1 MPQKII
7 VMDYFFDKENIDLV
21 RGRVEAKEKVTGK
34 AKYSAEYEIPNLVH
48 GVFVG
53 STIPSGRILSLDI
66 EEAKSIPGVLDIITH
81 ENRPEVPGLVSDD
94 AKFMFKLFHT
104 DEIFFNDQP
113 IALVLAETFEDA
125 TYAASLIKAQ
135 YSESSFNSNFHKAK
149 DSIKPEET
157 REEKGSIE
165 NWTNSEYMVDEEYKI
180 AMEVH
185 NPMEPHA
192 TIADWKGEELTLY
205 DKSQNVYGVQA
216 KIADI
221 FKIKAENIRV
231 ISEFV
236 GGGFGS
242 GLLVWPNT
250 VAATMASMHL
260 DRPVKLVLTRPQMFT
275 NVGYRPES
283 WQRFKIGA
291 DKNGNFL
298 GAYHQAKHATSSHTG
313 HTDNITGL
321 TWKHYSFPNIKT
333 EQAQIKLNVPKP
345 TWMRGPG
352 DASGAFAIESA
363 VDELS
368 EKLNMDPV
376 ELRLKNLSETDS
388 EGNPW
393 STNYLNE
400 CIQRGAEKIKWK
412 QNRKAKP
419 GEIKDGNWNIGYG
432 MAVGFWNAGRQ
443 DADAAI
449 EMKPDGSIIVRS
461 AMTDIGTG
469 TGTAMQN
476 MAHTFL
482 GLPKDKISIELGD
495 SDLPYAPSQ
504 GGSWGLSSL
513 SGGVAAACKSLKTK
527 LVDYAYGPR
536 FKKGQ
541 GNLKILKLDADGI
554 YMEDDSLETVSYKSI
569 FTDNNLESIIIEESS
584 SPGEE
589 AKEYG
594 FCSSAAHYIKLK
606 VNKLTG
612 DIKILEMVSVA
623 DGGKIIND
631 QAAAN
636 QIIGAA
642 VGGIGMALMEEQNID
657 NNYGRLI
664 GNDLAGYHF
673 PCNAD
678 APIIDV
684 SFIDKPDYNRNPAG
698 AKGLGEVG
706 IIGCAAAITN
716 AIYNATGKRMRDLPV
731 TPDKILMA

>member
-1 MPQKII
+1 
-7 VMDYFFDKENIDLV
+7 MDYFFEKEVENNA
-21 RGRVEAKEKVTGK
+21 RGRVEAEEKVTGK
-34 AKYSAEYEIPNLVH
+34 AKYSAEYDIPELAHAVM
-48 GVFVG
+48 VG
-53 STIPSGRILSLDI
+53 STIAAGRILNIDI
-66 EEAKSIPGVLDIITH
+66 ANAKEAPGVIDILTHNNRPTVPGIATEEAWKKSRFSLPV
-81 ENRPEVPGLVSDD
+81 
-94 AKFMFKLFHT
+94 FHT
-104 DEIFFNDQP
+104 DKIYYNEQP
-113 IALVLAETFEDA
+113 IAMVIAETLEDA
-125 TYAASLIKAQ
+125 TYAASLVTAD
-135 YSESSFNSNFHKAK
+135 YEESEFETNFKEER
-149 DSIKPEET
+149 DSVET
-157 REEKGSIE
+157 IETKEEKGSRE
-165 NWTNSEYMVDEEYKI
+165 NWQNADHIIEREFKI

-192 TIADWKGEELTLY
+192 TIADWKNGELTLY
-205 DKSQNVYGVQA
+205 DKSQNVYGVQGNIA
-216 KIADI
+216 KLFDI
-221 FKIKAENIRV
+221 SENNIRV

-250 VAATMASMHL
+250 VVAIMASQHL
-260 DRPVKLVLTRPQMFT
+260 NRPVKVVLTRPQMFT
-275 NVGYRPES
+275 SVGHRPES

-291 DKNGNFL
+291 DKSGKFL
-298 GAYHQAKHATSSHTG
+298 GCYHQAKHATSSHTG

-321 TWKHYSFPNIKT
+321 TWKHYHFPNIKT
-333 EQAQIKLNVPKP
+333 EQEEIPLNIPKP

-352 DASGAFAIESA
+352 DASGAFAIESI
-363 VDELS
+363 VDELC
-368 EKLNMDPV
+368 EKLDMDPV
-376 ELRLKNLSETDS
+376 EVRLMNLSETDS
-388 EGNPW
+388 QGKPW

-400 CIQRGAEKIKWK
+400 CLKIGAEKIGWNK
-412 QNRKAKP
+412 NRKSKP
-419 GEIKDGNWNIGYG
+419 GELKEGEWNIGYG

-443 DADAAI
+443 DADASI
-449 EMKPDGSIIVRS
+449 EMKPNGDIIVRS

-476 MAHTFL
+476 MAHNFL
-482 GLPKDKISIELGD
+482 GIPKNKIAIELGD

-527 LVDYAYGPR
+527 LVDLAYGSK
-536 FKKGQ
+536 FEKGK
-541 GNLKILKLDADGI
+541 GNLKLVKLNSDGI
-554 YMEDDSLETVSYKSI
+554 SMEDDSLEPVSYKSI
-569 FTDNNLESIIIEESS
+569 FDKNNLGVLNVKASS
-584 SPGEE
+584 SPREE
-589 AKEYG
+589 AKKYG
-594 FCSSAAHYIKLK
+594 FCSSAAHYVKLK

-636 QIIGAA
+636 QVIGAA
-642 VGGIGMALMEEQNID
+642 IGGIGMALMEKQDID
-657 NNYGRLI
+657 HNHGRLI

>member
-1 MPQKII
+1 
-7 VMDYFFDKENIDLV
+7 MDYFFDKSITDIAK
-21 RGRVEAKEKVTGK
+21 GRVEAEEKVTGK
-34 AKYSAEYEIPNLVH
+34 GKYSAEYDIPNLAH
-48 GVFVG
+48 AVFVG
-53 STIPSGRILSLDI
+53 STIPSGKLVSLDV
-66 EEAKSIPGVLDIITH
+66 EGAKSIPGVIDIITH
-81 ENRPEVPGLVSDD
+81 QNRPEVPGLKGDD
-94 AKFMFKLFHT
+94 SNFMFKLFHT
-104 DEIFFNDQP
+104 DEIYFDDQP
-113 IALVLAETFEDA
+113 IALVLAETLEDA
-125 TYAASLIKAQ
+125 TYAASFVKAK
-135 YSESSFNSNFHKAK
+135 YSESDFNTNFHQAK
-149 DSIKPEET
+149 DAQQPEDT
-157 REEKGSIE
+157 KDEKGSLE
-165 NWTNSEYMVDEEYKI
+165 NWENAKYVVDEEFKI
-180 AMEVH
+180 AMEIH

-205 DKSQNVYGVQA
+205 DKSQNVYGVQG

-221 FKIKAENIRV
+221 FKIKPEKIRV

-250 VAATMASMHL
+250 VAATMASIHL
-260 DRPVKLVLTRPQMFT
+260 NRPVKIVLTRPQMFT

-291 DKNGNFL
+291 DENGNFL
-298 GAYHQAKHATSSHTG
+298 GTYHQAKHASSSHTG

-333 EQAQIKLNVPKP
+333 EQAQIKLDVSKP

-376 ELRLKNLSETDS
+376 ELRLKNLSKTDS
-388 EGNPW
+388 EGKPW

-400 CIQRGAEKIKWK
+400 CLKVGAEKINWK
-412 QNRKAKP
+412 NNRKSKP
-419 GEIKDGNWNIGYG
+419 GELKEGDWNIGYG
-432 MAVGFWNAGRQ
+432 MAVGFWNAGRR
-443 DADAAI
+443 DADASI
-449 EMKPDGSIIVRS
+449 EMSPDGSIIVRS

-482 GLPKDKISIELGD
+482 GIPKNKISVELGD

-527 LVDYAYGPR
+527 LVDYAYGSK
-536 FKKGQ
+536 FEKGQ
-541 GNLKILKLDADGI
+541 RNLKLLKLDADGI
-554 YMEDDSLETVSYKSI
+554 RMEDDSLEPVSYESI
-569 FTDNNLESIIIEESS
+569 FRQNDLQAINIKESS
-584 SPGEE
+584 SAGKE
-589 AKEYG
+589 ADKYG
-594 FCSSAAHYIKLK
+594 FCSAAAHFVKVK

-612 DIKILEMVSVA
+612 DIKVLEMVSVA

-642 VGGIGMALMEEQNID
+642 IGGIGMALMEEQKID
-657 NNYGRLI
+657 NNHGRLI

-678 APIIDV
+678 APIIEV

-716 AIYNATGKRMRDLPV
+716 AIYNASGKRMRDLPV
-731 TPDKILMA
+731 TPDKFLMT

>member
-1 MPQKII
+1 M
-7 VMDYFFDKENIDLV
+7 VYFFDKSPIQMAK
-21 RGRVEAKEKVTGK
+21 GRVEAEEKVTGK
-34 AKYSAEYEIPNLVH
+34 GKYSAEYDFPDLVH

-53 STIPSGRILSLDI
+53 STIPSGQIISLDI
-66 EEAKSIPGVLDIITH
+66 EEAKSIPGVIDIITH
-81 ENRPEVPGLVSDD
+81 QNRPEVPGLASDD
-94 AKFMFKLFHT
+94 PNFMFRLFHT
-104 DEIFFNDQP
+104 DKIFFDDQP
-113 IALVLAETFEDA
+113 IALVLAETLEDA
-125 TYAASLIKAQ
+125 TYAASFVKAE
-135 YSESSFNSNFHKAK
+135 YSESSFNTNFHDAK
-149 DSIKPEET
+149 DSIEPEET
-157 REEKGSIE
+157 RKEKGSLE
-165 NWTNSEYMVDEEYKI
+165 NWEDAEFVVDQEFKI

-192 TIADWKGEELTLY
+192 TIANWKDGELMLY
-205 DKSQNVYGVQA
+205 DKSQNVYGVQGQVA
-216 KIADI
+216 KIFEI
-221 FKIKAENIRV
+221 EAEKIRV

-250 VAATMASMHL
+250 IAATMATMKL
-260 DRPVKLVLTRPQMFT
+260 NRPVKIVLTRPQMFT
-275 NVGYRPES
+275 SVGHRPES

-291 DKNGNFL
+291 NEKGEFL
-298 GAYHQAKHATSSHTG
+298 GTYHQAKHSVSTYTG
-313 HTDNITGL
+313 HNDNITAL
-321 TWKHYSFPNIKT
+321 TWKHYNFPNIKT
-333 EQAQIKLNVPKP
+333 EQTNVKLDIPKP

-368 EKLNMDPV
+368 EKLNLDPV
-376 ELRLKNLSETDS
+376 ELRLKNLSKTDS
-388 EGNPW
+388 EGKPW

-400 CIQRGAEKIKWK
+400 CLTVGAEKIKWK
-412 QNRKAKP
+412 QNRKPKP
-419 GEIKDGNWNIGYG
+419 GSVKDGEWNIGYG

-443 DADAAI
+443 DADASI

-476 MAHTFL
+476 MAHNFL
-482 GLPKDKISIELGD
+482 GIPKDKISIELGD

-527 LVDYAYGPR
+527 LVDYAYGSK
-536 FKKGQ
+536 FIKGQ
-541 GNLKILKLDADGI
+541 GNLKLLKLDAEGI
-554 YMEDDSLETVSYKSI
+554 RMEDASLEPVSYETI
-569 FTDNNLESIIIEESS
+569 FTQNDIDVINIKESS
-584 SPGEE
+584 SAGEE
-589 AKEYG
+589 AEKFG
-594 FCSSAAHYIKLK
+594 FCSSAAHYVKVK
-606 VNKLTG
+606 VNQLTG
-612 DIKILEMVSVA
+612 DVKVLEMVSVA

-631 QAAAN
+631 KAAAN
-636 QIIGAA
+636 QVIGAA
-642 VGGIGMALMEEQNID
+642 IGGIGMALMEEQKID
-657 NNYGRLI
+657 DNHGRLI

-731 TPDKILMA
+731 TPDKFLTA

>member
-1 MPQKII
+1 
-7 VMDYFFDKENIDLV
+7 MDYFFDKPIANFAT
-21 RGRVEAKEKVTGK
+21 RRVEAEEKVTGK
-34 AKYSAEYEIPNLVH
+34 GKYSAEYDFPNLVH

-53 STIPSGRILSLDI
+53 STIPSGKIASLDL
-66 EEAKSIPGVLDIITH
+66 EEAKSIPGVIDIITH
-81 ENRPEVPGLVSDD
+81 QNRPEVPGLKGDD

-104 DEIFFNDQP
+104 DNIFFDDQP
-113 IALVLAETFEDA
+113 IALVLAETLEDA
-125 TYAASLIKAQ
+125 TYAATFVKAE
-135 YSESSFNSNFHKAK
+135 YSESNFNTNFHETK
-149 DSIKPEET
+149 DSQEPEDIMD
-157 REEKGSIE
+157 EKGSLESWEKAEFI
-165 NWTNSEYMVDEEYKI
+165 VDQEFKI

-192 TIADWKGEELTLY
+192 TIANWKDDELTLY
-205 DKSQNVYGVQA
+205 DKSQNVYGVQSQVA
-216 KIADI
+216 KIFNIDPD
-221 FKIKAENIRV
+221 KIRV

-250 VAATMASMHL
+250 IAAAMASKHL
-260 DRPVKLVLTRPQMFT
+260 NRPVKIVLTRPQMFT

-291 DKNGNFL
+291 DENGKFL
-298 GAYHQAKHATSSHTG
+298 GAFHQAKHATSSHTG

-321 TWKHYSFPNIKT
+321 TRKHYSFPNIKT
-333 EQAQIKLNVPKP
+333 EQAQIQLNISKP

-376 ELRLKNLSETDS
+376 DLRLKNLSKTDMY
-388 EGNPW
+388 GKPW

-400 CIQRGAEKIKWK
+400 CLQIGAERINWK
-412 QNRKAKP
+412 QNRKSNP
-419 GEIKDGNWNIGYG
+419 GEIKEGNWNIGYG
-432 MAVGFWNAGRQ
+432 MAVGFWNAGRK
-443 DADAAI
+443 DSDAAI
-449 EMKPDGSIIVRS
+449 EMKPDGSIVVRS

-482 GLPKDKISIELGD
+482 GLPKEKISIELGD
-495 SDLPYAPSQ
+495 SDLPYAPTQ

-527 LVDYAYGPR
+527 LAEYAYGSK
-536 FKKGQ
+536 FIKGQ
-541 GNLKILKLDADGI
+541 GNLKLLKLDAKGI
-554 YMEDDSLETVSYKSI
+554 RMEDDSLEPVSYESI
-569 FTDNNLESIIIEESS
+569 FSQNNIQVINIEESS
-584 SPGEE
+584 SPGKE
-589 AKEYG
+589 AEDYG
-594 FCSSAAHYIKLK
+594 FCSSAAHYVKVK
-606 VNKLTG
+606 VNQLTG
-612 DIKILEMVSVA
+612 DIKVLEMVSVA
-623 DGGKIIND
+623 DGGKIINNK
-631 QAAAN
+631 AAAN

-642 VGGIGMALMEEQNID
+642 IGGIGMALMEEQKFD
-657 NNYGRLI
+657 NNHGRLI

-678 APIIDV
+678 APMIDV